1 MRDKILKAFTKA
13 VSQQKSDPIDYNSSA
28 NFDWIATCGLPWLKL
43 DIDIPYK
50 VILEEIKQISDYLTS
65 HRTDYNFNVGWS
77 SFCIHGKSYD
87 ATREDAY
94 YNDNRPK
101 VWTEEAQKCMP
112 LTVDYFKNTWPCD
125 QYARLRVMLLEP
137 GASIEVHRDE
147 ISPGRMRP
155 INIAITQPED
165 CNFYVEK
172 HGIIP
177 FEEGSAFWIDIGNR
191 HCVVNDSK
199 QNRYHIILHQEIETE
214 EFKNLVTR
222 SYHKIYGNN

>member
-1 MRDKILKAFTKA
+1 MPET
-13 VSQQKSDPIDYNSSA
+13 
-28 NFDWIATCGLPWLKL
+28 
-43 DIDIPYK
+43 
-50 VILEEIKQISDYLTS
+50 IKY
-65 HRTDYNFNVGWS
+65 
-77 SFCIHGKSYD
+77 FC
-87 ATREDAY
+87 T
-94 YNDNRPK
+94 
-101 VWTEEAQKCMP
+101 M
-112 LTVDYFKNTWPCD
+112 WP
-125 QYARLRVMLLEP
+125 QTMFARLRVMLLEP
-137 GASIEVHRDE
+137 GGYVSIHSDTDQ
-147 ISPGRMRP
+147 SMLTA